1 MFKLFKRK
9 KDKQKNVFWL
19 GLISYFTDFS
29 SEMLMPILPIFFQD
43 TLGLNKALIGLI
55 EGTAESF
62 SSFMKVISGYIS
74 DKIKKRKIFIVIGY
88 AIPAFMKPLYV
99 FASSWWS
106 VFILR
111 FIERSGKGLR
121 DPPRDALIAAS
132 VKEKNY
138 GSAFGFHR
146 MMDTL
151 GAVTGVL
158 ALAIILHFLPNTLK
172 PIFLIAFIPGVIS
185 FILAGAKVQDD
196 KKIKESKKKISL
208 KSIVHMPSSY
218 KFFLIPT
225 FIFAI
230 GNMSYAFF
238 ILRAEN
244 LGLAIVYIPLVYLVY
259 TMTYAA
265 TALPAGTLSDKIGR
279 IPAIILGNVFFLL
292 ACVLFAMPLP
302 ASISWIVF
310 VLYGLFYAFN
320 VGVSK
325 AYISNIVP
333 REQTATAIGIHNFI
347 MGICALPASLIV
359 GSLWN
364 WMDASVA
371 FGYSATLTVIS
382 TIFYVAMLFRF
393 KGQAR

>member
-1 MFKLFKRK
+1 LFFKRK
-9 KDKQKNVFWL
+9 NKIQKNVFWL
-19 GLISYFTDFS
+19 GVISYFTDFS

-43 TLGLNKALIGLI
+43 VLGINKAFIGLI

-74 DKIKKRKIFIVIGY
+74 DKIKKRKFFIIIGY
-88 AIPAFMKPLYV
+88 AIPAFIKPIYI
-99 FASSWWS
+99 FASSWWNI
-106 VFILR
+106 FILR

-132 VKEKNY
+132 THEDKY
-138 GSAFGFHR
+138 GGAFGFHR

-151 GAVTGVL
+151 GAVTGVV
-158 ALAIILHFLPNTLK
+158 ALAIILQFLPDSFRPL
-172 PIFLIAFIPGVIS
+172 FLIAFIPGVIS
-185 FILAGAKVQDD
+185 FMLAGIKVKED
-196 KKIKESKKKISL
+196 KKIKTSKKEINL
-208 KSIVHMPSSY
+208 KAIMHMPASY

-244 LGLAIVYIPLVYLVY
+244 LGLALTFIPLVYLVY

-265 TALPAGTLSDKIGR
+265 TALPAGNLADRIGR
-279 IPAIILGNVFFLL
+279 IPTLIIGNAFFLI
-292 ACVLFAMPLP
+292 ACILFAMPLP
-302 ASISWIVF
+302 SSISWIVF

-320 VGVSK
+320 VGVAK
-325 AYISNIVP
+325 AYISNTVP
-333 REQTATAIGIHNFI
+333 REHTATAIGIHNFI

-364 WMDASVA
+364 WTGATVA
-371 FGYSATLTVIS
+371 FGYSAILTVIS
-382 TIFYVAMLFRF
+382 TIFYFAMLFRF
-393 KGQAR
+393 KDRAR

>member
-1 MFKLFKRK
+1 MFKGKNK
-9 KDKQKNVFWL
+9 IQKNVFWL

-43 TLGLNKALIGLI
+43 VLGINKAFIGLI

-74 DKIKKRKIFIVIGY
+74 DKIKKRKIFIILGY
-88 AIPAFMKPLYV
+88 AIPAFIKPIYI
-99 FASSWWS
+99 FASSWWNI
-106 VFILR
+106 FILR

-132 VKEKNY
+132 TKENNY
-138 GSAFGFHR
+138 GGAFGFHR

-151 GAVTGVL
+151 GAVTGVV
-158 ALAIILHFLPNTLK
+158 ALAIILQFLPDSFK
-172 PIFLIAFIPGVIS
+172 PLFLIAFIPGVIS
-185 FILAGAKVQDD
+185 FMLAGIKVKEDR
-196 KKIKESKKKISL
+196 KIKTSKKEINL
-208 KSIVHMPSSY
+208 KAIMHMPASY

-244 LGLAIVYIPLVYLVY
+244 LGLALTFIPLVYLVY

-265 TALPAGTLSDKIGR
+265 TALPAGNLADRIGR
-279 IPAIILGNVFFLL
+279 IPTLIIGNAFFLI
-292 ACVLFAMPLP
+292 ACILFAMPLP
-302 ASISWIVF
+302 SSISWIVF

-320 VGVSK
+320 VGVAK
-325 AYISNIVP
+325 AYISNTVP
-333 REQTATAIGIHNFI
+333 REHTATAIGIHNFI

-364 WMDASVA
+364 WLDATVA
-371 FGYSATLTVIS
+371 FGYSAILTVIS
-382 TIFYVAMLFRF
+382 TIFYFAMLFRF
-393 KGQAR
+393 KDRAR